1 MTRLSV
7 LDQTPVID
15 GYSVADAIAATVELA
30 QLADQQQFNAD
41 ELIVLTVAASYKARL
56 RSYESLAQ
64 AFDLAA
70 QTHET
75 A

>member
-1 MTRLSV
+1 M
-7 LDQTPVID
+7 ID

-30 QLADQQQFNAD
+30 QLAVQQQFNAD

-56 RSYESLAQ
+56 RSYELLAQ